1 MIKESKIYYKFRNT
15 SDIAGQKLFQNFIFA
30 YDTNKT
36 SSAVCLYK
44 LFSIKYQ
51 SIIINR
57 NDTYFLLLFQKI
69 TSSFLVMLI
78 RRSYMIKG
86 ISIIIDSAVR
96 IKIEVTLLSANLPL
110 VIYYS
115 VGTMS
120 LINLILECAF
130 LFILNRAKF
139 QSISKKSFETE
150 TRTSNV
156 QSI

>member
-1 MIKESKIYYKFRNT
+1 
-15 SDIAGQKLFQNFIFA
+15 
-30 YDTNKT
+30 
-36 SSAVCLYK
+36 
-44 LFSIKYQ
+44 
-51 SIIINR
+51 
-57 NDTYFLLLFQKI
+57 
-69 TSSFLVMLI
+69 
-78 RRSYMIKG
+78 MIKG

-115 VGTMS
+115 EGTMS